1 MCFVAGC
8 RVATPRGARPVETI
22 VPGDLVLTHDGRA
35 EPVVWVGR
43 TRVTWA
49 EQMGNARRRPVR
61 IGKDALGPGVPER
74 AVMVSPQHRVMVRGR
89 LVARMARGGEA
100 LVPALS
106 LTALAPVRQMPS
118 LPGLDYVH
126 IACARHVLL
135 LAEGVAVESVL
146 PEPQALQEM
155 GPAERETLA
164 VEVAQQE
171 PSLPTLSMR
180 KAETLVARSVA
191 RGAPLVVA
199 ERDVGQRRKA
209 SG

>member
-8 RVATPRGARPVETI
+8 GVATPGGVRPVETI
-22 VPGDLVLTHDGRA
+22 VQGDLVLTHDGRA
-35 EPVVWVGR
+35 EPVIWVGL

-74 AVMVSPQHRVMVRGR
+74 AVMVSPQHRVLVRSP
-89 LVARMARGGEA
+89 LVARAARGGEA

-106 LTALAPVRQMPS
+106 LTALPAVRQMPS

-135 LAEGVAVESVL
+135 LAEGVAVETAL
-146 PEPQALQEM
+146 PEPLALQEM
-155 GPAERETLA
+155 NAAQREALVAAVGQAEPGWP
-164 VEVAQQE
+164 V
-171 PSLPTLSMR
+171 LSMR
-180 KAETLVARSVA
+180 KAERVVARSMA

-199 ERDVGQRRKA
+199 ERGTDLRHKA